1 MASNSH
7 SSTTDFPTKS
17 PWEKFLLEINS
28 ISWVATA
35 CCWESA
41 STTVLK
47 RKKAANI
54 QFSEDNFKLHH
65 EIVFRIW
72 KQQQNYKK
80 DTKITVHAKT
90 YVKSNVGGALL
101 FGGFFPRTD
110 FCLKNKLSLSLVF
123 LGNYKLEHFSLKFY
137 ETDKG
142 VK

>member
-101 FGGFFPRTD
+101 FGGFFPELISSWKTN
-110 FCLKNKLSLSLVF
+110 CLSL
-123 LGNYKLEHFSLKFY
+123 
-137 ETDKG
+137 
-142 VK
+142 